1 MLKQSSLLA
10 VITAVAL
17 GAPQTNAK
25 VVARDIFIH
34 MDQADPSHQGDVGK
48 IHEARIF
55 YDDAAIDPVTHRV
68 AILHQQ
74 HTPMHIP
81 FHPDAAEMPVSN
93 AWLDLSHKPYAYH
106 MAASPAVRLKPDG
119 TQMWA
124 PYAILFDE
132 QSHRMTIRR
141 QSDGGL
147 ELSGP
152 YTVSDEALSG
162 PDVEW
167 VITGKGPPANFS
179 GMPPEMQGAASAQG
193 LPPKGPPPAGM
204 GMPPKPEPL
213 PPLKPRKGGH
223 LVALKVTV
231 TVDQIAPEDS
241 AMYKP
246 GQIDIA
252 RIVYDSSQVDPVTH
266 TVPILEEAHL
276 IAGHYHANRVTGASQ
291 LTLGS
296 QPYRLTYASSVHHGR
311 DLVVLFEGASNRMAM
326 LARPDFHMLI
336 AGHYEIDPRPVAYDP
351 NHPEN

>member
-1 MLKQSSLLA
+1 MLKQPSLLA
-10 VITAVAL
+10 VITAAIL
-17 GAPQTNAK
+17 AAPQAQAK
-25 VVARDIFIH
+25 IVARDIFIH
-34 MDQADPSHQGDVGK
+34 MDQADPSHKEDVGK

-55 YDDAAIDPVTHRV
+55 YDDATIDPVTHHV

-93 AWLDLSHKPYAYH
+93 AWLDLGHKPYTYH

-119 TQMWA
+119 TQMWK

-152 YTVSDEALSG
+152 YTVSDEVLSG
-162 PDVEW
+162 PEIDW
-167 VITGKGPPANFS
+167 VITGKGPPAHVS
-179 GMPPEMQGAASAQG
+179 GMLPEMQGAAAAG
-193 LPPKGPPPAGM
+193 LAPAGLPPAGM
-204 GMPPKPEPL
+204 GAPSEPEPL
-213 PPLKPRKGGH
+213 HALTPRKGGH

-231 TVDQIAPEDS
+231 IVDQIAPEDS
-241 AMYKP
+241 SMYKP

-252 RIVYDSSQVDPVTH
+252 RIVYDSAQVDPVTH
-266 TVPILEEAHL
+266 SVPLLEEAHL
-276 IAGHYHANRVTGASQ
+276 IAGHYHANRITGASQ
-291 LTLGS
+291 LMLGS
-296 QPYRLTYASSVHHGR
+296 QPYRLTYASAVHHGR

-336 AGHYEIDPRPVAYDP
+336 AGHYEIDPKPVPYDP
-351 NHPEN
+351 KHPEN

>member
-1 MLKQSSLLA
+1 MPRRLCLAALPLLLLTTPA
-10 VITAVAL
+10 
-17 GAPQTNAK
+17 QAK
-25 VVARDIFIH
+25 IVARDILIH
-34 MDQADPSHQGDVGK
+34 MDQADPSHNDDVGK
-48 IHEARIF
+48 VHEARIY
-55 YDDAAIDPVTHRV
+55 YDDAQIDPVTHRV

-119 TQMWA
+119 TQMWS

-152 YTVSDEALSG
+152 YTVSDEAVSG
-162 PDVEW
+162 PEIDW
-167 VITGKGPPANFS
+167 VIHGS
-179 GMPPEMQGAASAQG
+179 
-193 LPPKGPPPAGM
+193 GPPPGASPMAKMGPPPGM
-204 GMPPKPEPL
+204 PKPEPV
-213 PPLKPRKGGH
+213 PPLVPGKGGH

-231 TVDQIAPEDS
+231 VVDQIAPEDEG
-241 AMYKP
+241 MYKP

-252 RIVYDSSQVDPVTH
+252 RIVYDTAQINPVTH
-266 TVPILEEAHL
+266 SVPILEEAHL
-276 IAGHYHANRVTGASQ
+276 IAGHYHTNRVTGASQ
-291 LTLGS
+291 LMLGQ
-296 QPYRLTYASSVHHGR
+296 QPYRLTYASSVNHGR

-336 AGHYEIDPRPVAYDP
+336 AGHYVIDPKPVPYDP
-351 NHPEN
+351 AHPEN